1 MFAITRLCY
10 IAVLFNILHFYY
22 WGEEYIVSNFYAEDI
37 VGFFKLYRGSA
48 VVKQK
53 TDVGFCHLTLE
64 ILRKT
69 LQHSKI

>member
-1 MFAITRLCY
+1 MRFFLIYFTSITG
-10 IAVLFNILHFYY
+10 AKN
-22 WGEEYIVSNFYAEDI
+22 IVSNFYAEDI

-53 TDVGFCHLTLE
+53 TDVGFCDLTLE

-69 LQHSKI
+69 L